1 LTGLRENVY
10 GSILVMNCNRFN
22 SAKGLS
28 LKNPN
33 KPYAFGFDGIW
44 FKDDFSFFDEIMKV
58 YPQFLNDTK
67 TLFKNHPNGKFSMNY
82 NGIPSYDYINGE
94 TKPNVPTYAN
104 VIRHLEKV
112 SDEDWN
118 KSELGIAE
126 FLGKVVKNG
135 TWEIN
140 ENGEVDVRGLRCE
153 VILRDMELT
162 EIPIKFGTVRG
173 DFYCNRNNLTTLKNS
188 PNKVFGSFVCS
199 KNKLTSLEFAPV
211 YVEKDFWCAENL
223 LTDLKTMPQYP
234 SEIGIFDCR
243 SNQLTSLEGITKRIR
258 RLWCS
263 YNELTSFKGLE
274 SLSNSRIG
282 GLECVRN
289 NLTSL
294 EGIPSTITEHLWI
307 GDQKNDKVFTKEEVE
322 EVTTVFGKINV

>member
-1 LTGLRENVY
+1 
-10 GSILVMNCNRFN
+10 
-22 SAKGLS
+22 
-28 LKNPN
+28 
-33 KPYAFGFDGIW
+33 
-44 FKDDFSFFDEIMKV
+44 
-58 YPQFLNDTK
+58 
-67 TLFKNHPNGKFSMNY
+67 MNY